1 MTGDRGQAL
10 IEFALVLPFLLVFAF
25 GIVLVAEVGVARIA
39 LEHAAAEGARIGSL
53 TNDDA
58 EITRVIA
65 AAVSPLDASRVR
77 PRIEPGEH
85 DAPRSGDPRG
95 SLLRISLEYPVPV
108 PLAFAALPSVT
119 VRGSAVRVIE
129 WTP

>member
-1 MTGDRGQAL
+1 MSDDGQAL
-10 IEFALVLPFLLVFAF
+10 IEFALVLPFLLLFAL
-25 GIVLVAEVGVARIA
+25 GIVLVAEIGVARIA

-53 TNDDA
+53 TNDDE
-58 EITRVIA
+58 EISRAVT

-85 DAPRSGDPRG
+85 DEPRSGDPRG
-95 SLLRISLEYPVPV
+95 SLLRVSIEYAVPV